1 MLQSS
6 KVENGENFEG
16 DEYRGSEQTTIQ
28 KLQKACFLQYIQSQ
42 SEKNTVKENV
52 LEIDRNTFQVE
63 TNHEKLTA
71 RGIFICDF
79 EEEKIQQLYS

>member
-6 KVENGENFEG
+6 KVEN
-16 DEYRGSEQTTIQ
+16 
-28 KLQKACFLQYIQSQ
+28 
-42 SEKNTVKENV
+42 VENV